1 MENVA
6 APIDS
11 GGPVGKANT
20 VETHPYTTEQS
31 PDADSSPR
39 LRFWR
44 AATALFIPGFIG
56 TLSLI
61 PFIARS
67 LRKLPSGIIPVDTPF
82 ALLVA
87 LSLIQ
92 PAFLL
97 AAAVGVGI
105 WLAPKLGLTS
115 RVAYAASGSRSALHD
130 IRRDLRPALLSGIV
144 LGLAV
149 IILDAFLLP
158 LAGEAAQSLSVSGD
172 RPFWYLIMGTL
183 YGGITEEIMMRWG
196 LMTFL
201 AWLCWLFVQRGSAR
215 PRPPVMWVSITLA
228 ALIFGFGHLGT
239 VAAAAPLTTM
249 LVLRTLL
256 LNGLAGMV
264 FGWLYWRFS
273 LEAAMISH
281 ATFHVLTPLVAWS
294 GLLN

>member
-1 MENVA
+1 ME
-6 APIDS
+6 
-11 GGPVGKANT
+11 K
-20 VETHPYTTEQS
+20 HPQTADRS
-31 PDADSSPR
+31 SDAGDSSPR

-44 AATALFIPGFIG
+44 AALALFIPGFIG

-67 LRKLPSGIIPVDTPF
+67 LQQLPAGLIPADTPF
-82 ALLVA
+82 SVLVA

-92 PAFLL
+92 PTVLL
-97 AAAVGVGI
+97 AASVVMGI

-115 RVAYAASGSRSALHD
+115 RVTSAASGYRSALHE
-130 IRRDLRPALLSGIV
+130 IRHDLRPALLSGIV
-144 LGLAV
+144 LGLAI
-149 IILDAFLLP
+149 IILDALLLP
-158 LAGEAAQSLSVSGD
+158 LAGEAAQSLSVTGD

-183 YGGITEEIMMRWG
+183 YGGITEEILMRWG

-201 AWLCWLFVQRGSAR
+201 AWLCWLFVQRGRSL
-215 PRPPVMWVSITLA
+215 PRPPVMWTAITLA
-228 ALIFGFGHLGT
+228 ALLFGVGHLGS

-281 ATFHVLTPLVAWS
+281 AMFHVLTSLVAWS
-294 GLLN
+294 GLMG